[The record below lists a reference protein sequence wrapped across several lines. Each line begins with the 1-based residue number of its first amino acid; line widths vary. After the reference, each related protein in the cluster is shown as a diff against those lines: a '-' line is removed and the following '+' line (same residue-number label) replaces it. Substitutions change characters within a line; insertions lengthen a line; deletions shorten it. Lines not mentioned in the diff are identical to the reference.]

1 MRVILFLDMSVYSW
15 DFLYCYVFAY
25 PLFFPL
31 SRVTLNITISFLQ
44 VWQLKIIPRHICG
57 FYQVQNF
64 VLTAIQSISN
74 STWVPSITEL

>member
-31 SRVTLNITISFLQ
+31 SRVALNITISFLQ
-44 VWQLKIIPRHICG
+44 VWQLKTIPRHICG